1 MAEYI
6 DLWWDMDDPPEY
18 VRGHVSSQEAI
29 EAIEA
34 VAGTLNIDGLEYF
47 DFNHRWARWEP
58 ANTHMRAYG
67 CERTMMVYDE
77 KGRGM
82 FAVTEARR
90 KSSPPQ
96 HSPSQSNE

>member
-6 DLWWDMDDPPEY
+6 ELWLDQDDPPEY
-18 VRGHVSSQEAI
+18 VRGHVSPQEAI

-34 VAGTLNIDGLEYF
+34 VVGPLNIDGLEYF

-58 ANTHMRAYG
+58 PGSHMRACG
-67 CERTMMVYDE
+67 CDRVMMVYDE

-82 FAVTEARR
+82 FAVTEAKR
-90 KSSPPQ
+90 KPVPT
-96 HSPSQSNE
+96 PADKT